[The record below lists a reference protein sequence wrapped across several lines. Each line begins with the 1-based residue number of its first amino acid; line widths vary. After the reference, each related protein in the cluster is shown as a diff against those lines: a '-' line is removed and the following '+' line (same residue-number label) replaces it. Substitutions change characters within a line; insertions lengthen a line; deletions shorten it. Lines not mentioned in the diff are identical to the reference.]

1 MGVWWSSSS
10 PSAIDAQSKRAV
22 YVAKFVP
29 SFRALEV
36 TWFKMKPGRTPLQL
50 YPHMHTAH
58 AYFLW
63 REEDRRG
70 HNDRQRGANVDIV
83 DIRRHDAILQL
94 S

>member
-50 YPHMHTAH
+50 YPHMHTH
-58 AYFLW
+58 MPIFY
-63 REEDRRG
+63 
-70 HNDRQRGANVDIV
+70 GARKTAAATTTANE
-83 DIRRHDAILQL
+83 APMLT
-94 S
+94 